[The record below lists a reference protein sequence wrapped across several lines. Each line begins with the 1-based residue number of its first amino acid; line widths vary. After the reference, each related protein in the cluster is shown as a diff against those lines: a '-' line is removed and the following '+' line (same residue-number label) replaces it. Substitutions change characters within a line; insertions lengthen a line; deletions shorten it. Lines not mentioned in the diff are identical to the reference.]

1 MGFKDWIAMRQTFNG
16 GNMLHAALVSIAL
29 ILAAN
34 QAPATES
41 RYVSVPDLVKQLQT
55 QDIDR
60 IVETLNA
67 VKQMTYQGEILPFLH
82 DLWNE
87 RKDAHPNVPWAIV
100 TGNRVRIEIA
110 DVLVQAHKNGLIE
123 LDIEPFRKFAIGLI
137 NSTDMMV
144 VWSALGVLAVID
156 DERDVDAIVMLA
168 EHQRNMGTFR
178 ASVSA
183 LVHMCNPAAAQGLDH
198 LKRQLSDPDRKTFVI
213 KTRQEF
219 DAFKTRTNWCA
230 KALQ

>member
-16 GNMLHAALVSIAL
+16 GNILYAALVSIAL

-82 DLWNE
+82 DL
-87 RKDAHPNVPWAIV
+87 
-100 TGNRVRIEIA
+100 
-110 DVLVQAHKNGLIE
+110 
-123 LDIEPFRKFAIGLI
+123 
-137 NSTDMMV
+137 
-144 VWSALGVLAVID
+144 
-156 DERDVDAIVMLA
+156 
-168 EHQRNMGTFR
+168 
-178 ASVSA
+178 
-183 LVHMCNPAAAQGLDH
+183 
-198 LKRQLSDPDRKTFVI
+198 
-213 KTRQEF
+213 
-219 DAFKTRTNWCA
+219 
-230 KALQ
+230 